1 MEYKVVE
8 DIKIVCELLNINE
21 AELANEIGIDKQ
33 TITRVVQGKTLF
45 SQIYLENFYDFVVR
59 RNIELNKIKEMSYRE
74 NCVNGTKLL
83 FHGAKTE
90 IIGELSLDKS
100 KESNDFGKGFYLGET
115 LEQSINFIEGFPHSN
130 IYIIEFNPRGLK
142 AKKFD
147 VSNERMLTIAYYR
160 NKLTKYR
167 NSKVLEKLIK
177 DIESVDY
184 IIAPIADNK
193 MFKIIDDFINGE
205 RTDEQCK
212 HSLASMNLGMQYVF
226 KTEKSLKNLTLLEK
240 IYVSKSERRKSI
252 LNKERNSKLSDDK
265 VKVAKIQYR
274 EKGKYIE
281 EFL

>member
-177 DIESVDY
+177 NIESVDY

-205 RTDEQCK
+205 MTDEQCK

>member
-59 RNIELNKIKEMSYRE
+59 RNIGLNKIKEMSYRE

-130 IYIIEFNPRGLK
+130 IYMIEFNPRGLK

-147 VSNERMLTIAYYR
+147 VSNELMLTIAYYR

-177 DIESVDY
+177 DVESVDY

-240 IYVSKSERRKSI
+240 IYVSKTERRKSK

>member
-74 NCVNGTKLL
+74 NCANGTKLL

-212 HSLASMNLGMQYVF
+212 HTLASMNLGMQYVF

>member
-100 KESNDFGKGFYLGET
+100 KESNDFGNGFYLGET

-184 IIAPIADNK
+184 IIAPIAGNK

-205 RTDEQCK
+205 MTDEQCK